1 MTESANP
8 AAGNDPDQALAGLK
22 VIGVTKVV
30 AGPYLEQLLGDMGAE
45 VIHVEIPGSGD
56 DARQIPPLLDGVSLT
71 YLIANR
77 NKKSI
82 TLNLKSPRGVEL
94 LKRLVTKVDVL
105 IESNRPGVMDRLGIS
120 YEVLSAI
127 NPRLVM
133 TSISGFGQTG
143 PAARDAGYN
152 QIAQA
157 ASGFMSLTGFPD
169 GPPLRTAAVI
179 GDYLASL
186 YAAYGTMVALHYRAR
201 TGRGQWVDASLFES
215 MIAVLGPALQEYLSL
230 GQVRQRTG
238 NWAPTMAPSNVYP
251 ALDGEVMVVAGN
263 DRHWR
268 SLCAAM
274 GQSALAED
282 ARFITPS
289 ARVAHVQEVDRI
301 VGAWTA
307 SRTVQAV
314 LDTARAGGIPASA
327 MNTIDRLAEDPQVAA
342 RRLIETM
349 DHHRLGRV
357 RTLGIVPKLTL
368 TPGRITAAPPEL
380 GEHNREI
387 YGGWLGLTDDELV
400 ALGAAGVI

>member
-1 MTESANP
+1 
-8 AAGNDPDQALAGLK
+8 
-22 VIGVTKVV
+22 
-30 AGPYLEQLLGDMGAE
+30 
-45 VIHVEIPGSGD
+45 
-56 DARQIPPLLDGVSLT
+56 
-71 YLIANR
+71 
-77 NKKSI
+77 
-82 TLNLKSPRGVEL
+82 LKSLRGIEL
-94 LKRLVTKVDVL
+94 LKRLVTKADVL

-120 YEVLSAI
+120 YEVLSEI

-157 ASGFMSLTGFPD
+157 ASGFMSLTGLPD

-215 MIAVLGPALQEYLSL
+215 MVAVLGPALQEYLSL
-230 GQVRQRTG
+230 GHVRRRTG
-238 NWAPTMAPSNVYP
+238 NWAPTMAPSNVYR

-268 SLCAAM
+268 SLCIAM
-274 GQSALAED
+274 GQPALAED
-282 ARFITPS
+282 SRFITPT

-301 VGAWTA
+301 VSAWTA
-307 SRTVQAV
+307 SRTVHAV
-314 LDTARAGGIPASA
+314 LETARAVGIPASA
-327 MNTIDRLAEDPQVAA
+327 INTVDRLAQDPQVAA
-342 RRLIETM
+342 RCLIEIM

-357 RTLGIVPKLTL
+357 RTLGIVPKLTR
-368 TPGRITAAPPEL
+368 TPGRITTAPPEL

-387 YGGWLGLTDDELV
+387 YGGWLGLTDQEIV
-400 ALGAAGVI
+400 ALSAEGVI

>member
-1 MTESANP
+1 MGQGRQASGGSGEEVAAAGVGQRGADPARRLGAAARQWEPPTSMTESANP

-82 TLNLKSPRGVEL
+82 TLNLKSPRGIEL

-179 GDYLASL
+179 G
-186 YAAYGTMVALHYRAR
+186 
-201 TGRGQWVDASLFES
+201 
-215 MIAVLGPALQEYLSL
+215 
-230 GQVRQRTG
+230 
-238 NWAPTMAPSNVYP
+238 
-251 ALDGEVMVVAGN
+251 
-263 DRHWR
+263 
-268 SLCAAM
+268 
-274 GQSALAED
+274 
-282 ARFITPS
+282 
-289 ARVAHVQEVDRI
+289 
-301 VGAWTA
+301 
-307 SRTVQAV
+307 
-314 LDTARAGGIPASA
+314 
-327 MNTIDRLAEDPQVAA
+327 
-342 RRLIETM
+342 
-349 DHHRLGRV
+349 
-357 RTLGIVPKLTL
+357 
-368 TPGRITAAPPEL
+368 
-380 GEHNREI
+380 
-387 YGGWLGLTDDELV
+387 
-400 ALGAAGVI
+400 